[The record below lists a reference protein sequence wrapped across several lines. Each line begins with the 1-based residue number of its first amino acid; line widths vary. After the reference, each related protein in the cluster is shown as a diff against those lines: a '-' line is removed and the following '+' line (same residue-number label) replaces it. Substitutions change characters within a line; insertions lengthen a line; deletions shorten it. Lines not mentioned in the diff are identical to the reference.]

1 MNRYVPL
8 ILAVALFMEHMD
20 STVISTSLPAIAADL
35 GVGPISLKLALTAYI
50 VALAIFI
57 PISGWMADRFGAKRI
72 FRAAIGVF
80 MVGSLCCA
88 FANSMETFVAA
99 RFLQGMGGAMM
110 TPIARLVLLRVTKK
124 SDLVS
129 AMAMLTIPGLIGPLA
144 GPPIGG
150 FITTFFSWHWIFLIN
165 IPIGIF
171 GLWMTALYLPEIA
184 PRNPPKLDR
193 KGFSLSALATSGIVF
208 GVSVISMPALPPAV
222 GISSIVI
229 GTICTVLYI
238 RHAKVHPA
246 PILDLRTFNNAT
258 FSTSTISVTIFRIST
273 GAIPFLMPLMLQIG
287 FNLSPFQS
295 GLITFTGAIGAI
307 TTKFVAKRLLAV
319 TGFKPMMI
327 ISALVASLTTL
338 ANSFF
343 TEVTPSWLIM
353 LFLIIAGLSRSAF
366 FTSSN
371 ALSFSDIDDKQ
382 ASQASSISSTLQQLS
397 LALGVAFAATIL
409 EASTA
414 IRGSDLTLT
423 DFHIAFAVVALV
435 SVLAIVPLLKM
446 DKNAGAHVSGH
457 RHKAQADNSDA

>member
-20 STVISTSLPAIAADL
+20 STVIATSLPAIAADL

-57 PISGWMADRFGAKRI
+57 PVSGWMADRFGAKRI
-72 FRAAIGVF
+72 FRAAIAVF

-88 FANSMETFVAA
+88 FATSMETFIAA
-99 RFLQGMGGAMM
+99 RFLQGIGGAMM
-110 TPIARLVLLRVTKK
+110 TPIARLVLLRTTQKA
-124 SDLVS
+124 DLVS
-129 AMAMLTIPGLIGPLA
+129 AMALLTIPGLFGPLA

-165 IPIGIF
+165 IPIGLL

-184 PRNPPKLDR
+184 PRNPPPLDR
-193 KGFSLSALATSGIVF
+193 KGFALSALATSGIVF

-222 GISSIVI
+222 GIISMVI
-229 GTICTVLYI
+229 GVICTVLYI
-238 RHAKVHPA
+238 RHAKIYPT
-246 PILDLRTFNNAT
+246 PILDLRTFDNAT
-258 FSTSTISVTIFRIST
+258 FRTSSISVTIFRIST

-307 TTKFVAKRLLAV
+307 TTKFIAKKVFAV
-319 TGFKPMMI
+319 TGFKPM
-327 ISALVASLTTL
+327 LVIAAVVATVTTL
-338 ANSFF
+338 ANSCF
-343 TEVTPSWLIM
+343 TDVTPSWVIM
-353 LFLIIAGLSRSAF
+353 LFLIIAGFSRSFF
-366 FTSSN
+366 FTGSN

-409 EASTA
+409 EVSTTIHGGA
-414 IRGSDLTLT
+414 LSLK
-423 DFHIAFAVVALV
+423 DFHTAFVVVSIVSAL
-435 SVLAIVPLLKM
+435 SIIPLMRM
-446 DKNAGAHVSGH
+446 DKNAGALVSGH
-457 RHKAQADNSDA
+457 RRKIQTDEG